1 MKKLSNEEIAKQY
14 QYGIVPIMPMIENLI
29 YKFEEDKTSLDIQQ
43 LQLVTE
49 YLIIERHFNEGYIE
63 ELEGK

>member
-1 MKKLSNEEIAKQY
+1 
-14 QYGIVPIMPMIENLI
+14 MPMIENLI